1 MTEPT
6 KQTRRRGRRST
17 RVSQQLEAARKRNA
31 EQLAKQRQQE
41 EAVEAALAKFFDAG
55 DQIAAADEDCQRKV
69 EPHEQAIAQLRAQ
82 RDELLAAQEA
92 EQGLAALAMHEA
104 DRTVEQVGELLGLGE
119 KATRRLIATGREAR
133 AKLEAGEDEQGGGT
147 PPCDPANSDRG
158 RAGDGGPRGEHV
170 APSPDEA
177 EAAPAAG
184 QGWPV
189 RARGEE
195 TAAAAPPVPGAV
207 SA

>member
-1 MTEPT
+1 MAEPT

-55 DQIAAADEDCQRKV
+55 DQIAAADADCQRKV
-69 EPHEQAIAQLRAQ
+69 EPHEQAIAQLRTQ
-82 RDELLAAQEA
+82 RDELVAAQEA

-133 AKLEAGEDEQGGGT
+133 AKLEASQGEQGGGT
-147 PPCDPANSDRG
+147 PPSDPANDHRG
-158 RAGDGGPRGEHV
+158 RGADGSARGEDV
-170 APSPDEA
+170 VPSPDGA
-177 EAAPAAG
+177 EAAPAG
-184 QGWPV
+184 VQGWP
-189 RARGEE
+189 AGAGGEE
-195 TAAAAPPVPGAV
+195 AAPAARPVPGAV